1 MVLKELEDILQGNVS
16 FTLQARDENGYIK
29 DLDHILPYEIRYL
42 PANLRKMMVLRL
54 DVEEKIIFLKSF
66 ESLEENEG
74 PTSEK
79 ESILDIEE
87 EYNQEQLEEDESLL

>member
-1 MVLKELEDILQGNVS
+1 MILKELEDILQGNVS

-66 ESLEENEG
+66 EGLDYNEENN
-74 PTSEK
+74 SENI
-79 ESILDIEE
+79 SISDTE
-87 EYNQEQLEEDESLL
+87 EYYDQEQPEEDESLL